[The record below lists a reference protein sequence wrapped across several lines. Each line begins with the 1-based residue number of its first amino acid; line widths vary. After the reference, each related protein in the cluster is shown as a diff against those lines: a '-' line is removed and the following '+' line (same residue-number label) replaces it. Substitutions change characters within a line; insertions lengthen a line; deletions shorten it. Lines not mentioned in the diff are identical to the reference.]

1 MDLFIQHKKL
11 SQPEIAALSEVIF
24 NAPNSGRRIGF
35 LFEGVFIVLLFGGI
49 FHAGVN
55 FLIPAVVT
63 GGIYYLVFRKIF
75 HPSRPQKIAVTGE
88 LLRRRPG
95 IAQESLIHCTEEG
108 ISATLPECYS
118 FIRYEGIPLAYL
130 VPVPETGDMLL
141 YLPTGCL
148 LRRSAFPDEE
158 SFNSFLTRFRK
169 LKRI

>member
-24 NAPNSGRRIGF
+24 NAPGSGRRIGF
-35 LFEGVFIVLLFGGI
+35 LFEGVFVVLLLGGI

-95 IAQESLIHCTEEG
+95 IAQESLVHCTEEG